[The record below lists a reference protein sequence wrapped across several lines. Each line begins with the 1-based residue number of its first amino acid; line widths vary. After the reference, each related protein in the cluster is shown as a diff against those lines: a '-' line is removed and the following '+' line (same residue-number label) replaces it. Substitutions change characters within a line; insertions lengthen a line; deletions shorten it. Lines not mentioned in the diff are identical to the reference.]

1 MTRMLSRT
9 LALTLAMAMAPAVG
23 RADAGSFEKDV
34 LPILN
39 SQCVMCHVAG
49 AELGGLSLY
58 PDAWLSLVGIA
69 SKESSLKLVDPGV
82 PDKSYMYLK
91 LTNAQD
97 SVGGSGLQMPP
108 THRLDDTQI
117 EAIRRWIEQG
127 AKPN

>member
-1 MTRMLSRT
+1 MLSRT
-9 LALTLAMAMAPAVG
+9 LALTLAMAPAVG

-69 SKESSLKLVDPGV
+69 SKESSLKLIEPGA

>member
-1 MTRMLSRT
+1 MLSRT